1 MGCRGVV
8 CLALGSDPAAQ
19 VMTADGFRRLALSL
33 PQSCE
38 SLHQNHPDFRVGK
51 RVFAT
56 LGYPDPTW
64 GMVKLTPAQQRRL
77 VALHPKVFVPVC
89 TADMGKGGLT
99 TNVKLSSSTRTALW
113 PALLEAWKNTAPA
126 TVRAQYQDAV
136 R

>member
-1 MGCRGVV
+1 MGCGGVV

-19 VMTADGFRRLALSL
+19 FVTADGFRRLALTL

-77 VALHPKVFVPVC
+77 VALHPKVFVPV
-89 TADMGKGGLT
+89 KGAWGARGS

-113 PALLEAWKNTAPA
+113 PALLAAWKNTAPA
-126 TVRAQYQDAV
+126 TVRAQYQDVV